1 MDHVFAPVGNIIF
14 ETIKVTKKNLCIIV
28 GMRFSLTQIKA
39 ALVEIVRNFDIKV
52 NPKTRKDNEID
63 DTYFM
68 PALKGGVWLDFV
80 ERN

>member
-1 MDHVFAPVGNIIF
+1 
-14 ETIKVTKKNLCIIV
+14 
-28 GMRFSLTQIKA
+28 MRFSLTQIKA